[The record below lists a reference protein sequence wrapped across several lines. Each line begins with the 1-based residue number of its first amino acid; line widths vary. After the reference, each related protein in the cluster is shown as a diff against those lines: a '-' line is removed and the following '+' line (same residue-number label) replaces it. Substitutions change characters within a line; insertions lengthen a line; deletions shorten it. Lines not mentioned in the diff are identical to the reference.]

1 MMTVGRLNSLL
12 VLQQLL
18 DEPKSVG
25 DLHEALVVN
34 RQHKNIPLLLPDG
47 LEQFLRDEVRYG
59 TVRCIQN
66 GVGPKY
72 QINPD
77 VAARVR
83 AELESAFV
91 QGLTPAAAEAAA

>member
-12 VLQQLL
+12 VLEQLL
-18 DEPKSVG
+18 DEPKSLG
-25 DLHEALVVN
+25 DLHDALVVN

-47 LEQFLRDEVRYG
+47 LEEFLRDEVRYG

-66 GVGPKY
+66 GNGLKY
-72 QINPD
+72 EINPV

-83 AELESAFV
+83 AELSTVFTQELKPPRV
-91 QGLTPAAAEAAA
+91 EAVA